1 MITLNNTLI
10 TPTIFPDKT
19 SQVWKIP
26 SEALKSDVNLIEWVF
41 ESEAEFIHVAQ
52 LVHLIKNI
60 SGALLTLSI
69 PYFPYARQDKEIS
82 NQSTFALRTFCC
94 LLKTLGVHNIIT
106 QDIHSDVAKEYLP
119 NLVSKFPQETVN
131 VVLKKVLPRVIVFP
145 DKGARTR
152 YKDKFPF
159 PSVTILK
166 ERDQSTGHLK
176 IVGIEGNVD
185 LLKGAKVLMIDDLCD
200 GGMTFILAAQY
211 LKTLDINEVSL
222 YTTHGV
228 YSKGV
233 QVLKDAG
240 IKRVFNRNGEV

>member
-1 MITLNNTLI
+1 MITLNNTI
-10 TPTIFPDKT
+10 VTPTIFPDKT

-26 SEALKSDVNLIEWVF
+26 SESFDSGGCKIEWVF
-41 ESEAEFIHVAQ
+41 ESEAEFIHLAQ
-52 LVHLIKNI
+52 LVHLVKGGPPII
-60 SGALLTLSI
+60 LSI
-69 PYFPYARQDKEIS
+69 PYFPYARQDKHVS
-82 NQSTFALRTFCC
+82 NESTFALRTFCC
-94 LLKTLGVHNIIT
+94 LLKTLSVDKIIT

-176 IVGIEGNVD
+176 ITGIEGDVD